1 MTIENSA
8 IAAQTRPAVESL
20 VNNVQRVV
28 DGKAYGINEQGD
40 LIGDALR
47 SSFRGKIADLL
58 VRTGIAKPGNVGGR
72 FAAALV
78 GRENFNLIAEH
89 RANPDQSERSSVLNA
104 IATMSNIK
112 RTAVQGDSDL
122 MRVVGSELD
131 SKLTARATL
140 RELVPDGFSRAGKLM
155 EMHKTLHEVV
165 IPQRI
170 RNRQIVLEN
179 IRYGQPTA
187 AMRGELAPEPMRG
200 ELAPDNRPV
209 VQQNKVYPDE
219 LRAAARA
226 ILDPGLATGTG
237 ELGREGQDAVALGQV
252 SGGGRRASSAA
263 TARAESILT
272 EFNRACQLIRAES
285 PKGGDEALER
295 VEKFR
300 KQYVAVLE
308 QEFNRSDAED
318 GARTRREGA
327 ISRPVHDAGV
337 HQSELDREAKT
348 PFVAKEPFRQE
359 GSAHEAFRQAAD
371 KPIEVALRD
380 AIDQFDVGL
389 EKMGERAAS
398 RLEGGKSV
406 SFGVES
412 RQEFAMRHSTAEF
425 ANIDVPQP
433 EFPGAAPFKTR
444 GNAESQTTKS
454 LDHIEALLDPERGY
468 ASHMSGK
475 TITPMQLRELADPD
489 NADPLNFHQLTD
501 FAQEL
506 KSVFLSKDTGPADRA
521 KAAHLAGHP
530 NFAQHLD
537 TIKHVLPILDSL
549 KTEHGSA
556 NSENAYQIV
565 APVMRSVAEAE
576 LAQAQDRLDRPD
588 APENAEWYQSYEDAF
603 IMDVA
608 DPDRPGETRP
618 VAAGNGR
625 AEAMAEA
632 QSVVKEAQGVIKRLD
647 AIDAHFGGPE
657 PIAETDD

>member
-237 ELGREGQDAVALGQV
+237 ELGREGQDAVA
-252 SGGGRRASSAA
+252 
-263 TARAESILT
+263 
-272 EFNRACQLIRAES
+272 
-285 PKGGDEALER
+285 
-295 VEKFR
+295 
-300 KQYVAVLE
+300 
-308 QEFNRSDAED
+308 
-318 GARTRREGA
+318 
-327 ISRPVHDAGV
+327 
-337 HQSELDREAKT
+337 
-348 PFVAKEPFRQE
+348 
-359 GSAHEAFRQAAD
+359 
-371 KPIEVALRD
+371 
-380 AIDQFDVGL
+380 
-389 EKMGERAAS
+389 
-398 RLEGGKSV
+398 
-406 SFGVES
+406 
-412 RQEFAMRHSTAEF
+412 
-425 ANIDVPQP
+425 
-433 EFPGAAPFKTR
+433 
-444 GNAESQTTKS
+444 
-454 LDHIEALLDPERGY
+454 
-468 ASHMSGK
+468 
-475 TITPMQLRELADPD
+475 
-489 NADPLNFHQLTD
+489 
-501 FAQEL
+501 
-506 KSVFLSKDTGPADRA
+506 
-521 KAAHLAGHP
+521 
-530 NFAQHLD
+530 
-537 TIKHVLPILDSL
+537 
-549 KTEHGSA
+549 
-556 NSENAYQIV
+556 
-565 APVMRSVAEAE
+565 
-576 LAQAQDRLDRPD
+576 
-588 APENAEWYQSYEDAF
+588 
-603 IMDVA
+603 
-608 DPDRPGETRP
+608 
-618 VAAGNGR
+618 
-625 AEAMAEA
+625 
-632 QSVVKEAQGVIKRLD
+632 
-647 AIDAHFGGPE
+647 
-657 PIAETDD
+657 